1 MNENL
6 NLTEYYPKIK
16 TINISQKTLIKNRK

>member
-16 TINISQKTLIKNRK
+16 TIIKSRKTLIKNRK